1 MYLHAPDHKTPL
13 TETLAAM
20 DELHKEGKFTQLGL
34 SNYSAWLVNE
44 VHTLIDT
51 ILILVMICLK
61 GGERLQDQLMVIAHG
76 VPRHVQR
83 CNQVTFRLTSVAT
96 DCVDL
101 FQAS

>member
-44 VHTLIDT
+44 VI
-51 ILILVMICLK
+51 
-61 GGERLQDQLMVIAHG
+61 
-76 VPRHVQR
+76 P
-83 CNQVTFRLTSVAT
+83 S
-96 DCVDL
+96 
-101 FQAS
+101 SSSSPSSS

>member
-44 VHTLIDT
+44 VFNHVKN
-51 ILILVMICLK
+51 ILWMIMIWSN
-61 GGERLQDQLMVIAHG
+61 RW
-76 VPRHVQR
+76 
-83 CNQVTFRLTSVAT
+83 
-96 DCVDL
+96 
-101 FQAS
+101 

>member
-44 VHTLIDT
+44 VFNHVKNILWMIKLI
-51 ILILVMICLK
+51 MIWSN
-61 GGERLQDQLMVIAHG
+61 RW
-76 VPRHVQR
+76 
-83 CNQVTFRLTSVAT
+83 
-96 DCVDL
+96 
-101 FQAS
+101 

>member
-44 VHTLIDT
+44 VFIHVKN
-51 ILILVMICLK
+51 ILWMIMIWSN
-61 GGERLQDQLMVIAHG
+61 RW
-76 VPRHVQR
+76 
-83 CNQVTFRLTSVAT
+83 
-96 DCVDL
+96 
-101 FQAS
+101 